1 MSAPVEV
8 DLPHKLGRDEARRR
22 VERGFGKLAGWIPG
36 GQVTQ
41 HRWEGDTLSFTVEA
55 MGQRVDARLDVRD
68 TLVNARL
75 ELPAMLGMFAGQ
87 IQAVLRANAPK
98 LLE

>member
-8 DLPHKLGRDEARRR
+8 DLPHQLGREGAKARI
-22 VERGFGKLAGWIPG
+22 ERSFGKLAGWIPG
-36 GQVTQ
+36 GQEMR
-41 HRWEGDTLSFTVEA
+41 HGWDGDTLHFTVEA
-55 MGQRVDARLDVRD
+55 MGQRVVARLEVEEA
-68 TLVNARL
+68 VVHARL

-87 IQAVLRANAPK
+87 ITAALRANGPK